1 MDDILKARES
11 RWHRRLELA
20 RLHGETVVT
29 VTLNVPGADKN
40 PPGAGE
46 FLDRFMKRLAHKL
59 AMAGAPMLHQETQS
73 TADGPEG
80 HLVVNAFALDVKR
93 LCVDLEDE
101 SPGGRLADVDV
112 MTSRGEQLGRTQLG
126 LPPRACLVCEA
137 PAMECIRTGRHDPQ
151 VVTRRVRALLAY

>member
-1 MDDILKARES
+1 MDDILKARET

-20 RLHGETVVT
+20 RAHGATVVT
-29 VTLNVPGADKN
+29 VTLNVPGKDKT

-46 FLDRFMKRLAHKL
+46 FLDRLMKRLTNKVAT
-59 AMAGAPMLHQETQS
+59 AGAPVLHQETRS

-93 LCVDLEDE
+93 LCVALEDE

-112 MTSRGEQLGRTQLG
+112 MTSRGEQVGRSQLG

-137 PAMECIRTGRHDPQ
+137 PAMECIRTGRHDPKD
-151 VVTRRVRALLAY
+151 VTRRVRALLEP